1 MHLDPAFEHLTYADN
16 GARRGAR
23 IATLGPND
31 LLAFYAGLRSIV
43 DPRELVYALVGLF
56 VVQEV
61 VRATDISFDRR
72 DENAHTRWTAIS
84 TNDIVVRGRQGTSGR
99 FDRCVRIGEW
109 RDKAYRVC
117 RQIESAWGGL
127 TVKNGF
133 IQRSVVP
140 PVFLNADK
148 FYDWF
153 KRQGVTLLE
162 RNN

>member
-1 MHLDPAFEHLTYADN
+1 MHLDPDFEHLTYADN

-109 RDKAYRVC
+109 RDKRTAFV
-117 RQIESAWGGL
+117 
-127 TVKNGF
+127 VKLKVRGAVSLLRTASFN
-133 IQRSVVP
+133 VVSSLP
-140 PVFLNADK
+140 
-148 FYDWF
+148 YS
-153 KRQGVTLLE
+153 
-162 RNN
+162 